1 MPSAARIRFY
11 LEIRLGFVT
20 RRNASDRDRASAC
33 YRRTVLHVRRS
44 VAAMVGAFP
53 RTEGMRGPRF
63 PSVQRHVRCWIALW
77 GLPDLDERLTIEW
90 SPRLRRS
97 LARAFP
103 SRNLVKL
110 SPALLTAPRR
120 LVLEALC
127 HELAHVVV
135 HKMHRRRRRPHGLEW
150 ARLVQAAG
158 FPPRT
163 RVPLAGDTPT
173 GAACGRRTTSGLL
186 YLHACPV
193 CHVRRLARRRV
204 TRWRCAACVAAGL
217 EGRLMISVVEAPS
230 P

>member
-1 MPSAARIRFY
+1 MA
-11 LEIRLGFVT
+11 
-20 RRNASDRDRASAC
+20 
-33 YRRTVLHVRRS
+33 
-44 VAAMVGAFP
+44 GAFP
-53 RTEGMRGPRF
+53 RTGGIRGPRF
-63 PSVQRHVRCWIALW
+63 PSLQRHVRCWVALW
-77 GLPDLDERLTIEW
+77 GIPDLDERLTIEW

-103 SRNLVKL
+103 ARNLVRL

-120 LVLEALC
+120 LVLETLC

-135 HKMHRRRRRPHGLEW
+135 RKMHRGHRRPHGPEW
-150 ARLVQAAG
+150 AELVTAAG

-163 RVPLAGDTPT
+163 RVPFASDTPT
-173 GAACGRRTTSGLL
+173 DAACRRRTTSRLL

-193 CHVRRLARRRV
+193 CHARRLARRRV

-217 EGRLMISVVEAPS
+217 EGRLKISVVEAPS